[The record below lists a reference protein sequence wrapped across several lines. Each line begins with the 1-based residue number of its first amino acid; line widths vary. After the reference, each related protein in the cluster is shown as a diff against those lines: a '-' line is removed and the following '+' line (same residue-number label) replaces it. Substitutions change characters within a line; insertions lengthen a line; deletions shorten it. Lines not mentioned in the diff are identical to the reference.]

1 VAVIEVFA
9 DVWCPFTHVG
19 LRRFVQTRAEMGR
32 DVHLRVRAW
41 PLELINGQPLDPG
54 FVAEEVTEL
63 QEQVAPDLFRGFDEA
78 GFPTSTL
85 PALRLTASAYER
97 DLALGERVALDL
109 RHRLFERGQDIAA
122 AAVLS
127 EVTAAHGL
135 PEPDDDD
142 DGPEGED
149 PVEADWAEGRARS
162 VTGSPH
168 FFTPAGDFFCP
179 SLEVQKVDGHLRIT
193 ADPEGFDRFVR
204 ACLEGDRP

>member
-32 DVHLRVRAW
+32 DVHLRVRSW

-54 FVAEEVTEL
+54 FVAEEVSEL
-63 QEQVAPDLFRGFDEA
+63 QEQVAPDLFRGFDE
-78 GFPTSTL
+78 GRFPTSTL

-109 RHRLFERGQDIAA
+109 RDRLFERGQDIAA
-122 AAVLS
+122 AAVLT
-127 EVTAAHGL
+127 EVAATHGL
-135 PEPDDDD
+135 PEPDD

-149 PVEADWAEGRARS
+149 PVGADWAEGRARS

-193 ADPEGFDRFVR
+193 ADPEGFERFVR